1 VAPTRDQAIAKAAD
15 AAGKVLASGGTDAD
29 ANRAATDSLIDQMAA
44 TPGIA
49 IAQDVPAAVKA
60 AKAKPPAN
68 NNAQTTPSAPISPT
82 AGLPAA
88 GSATVQSDGVSKP
101 EDRKAKWLKA
111 INDQN
116 RLAGETGIQLKV
128 VDGKLTFMGDPQ
140 SSKQGRALS
149 ATLAEAQKAG
159 ATIQEII
166 ASIQNHKGTTA
177 NVPQPAQPGTQASQ
191 APSAQGA
198 APAVG
203 DNTSPSAQVAQASPE
218 KQKALGRIAAGK
230 AWFGSGI
237 KAQQFI
243 RQNGLNDTHTV
254 KKTSA
259 TRFDVVANE
268 TQPVTQ
274 GATSEPQAD
283 QAQQAEAQRPQEQP
297 AASGPVA
304 GAPLPNATEPAPV
317 TANPKIK
324 AALDKKNGVAPEPAA
339 QQTPATPVH
348 QDPDAAPAAAA
359 EPVTPRTDTE
369 HAGLKIY
376 PVKVKRG
383 DAVIDMWGVQTPDNA
398 QREKNGERQIGGDPL
413 SETLD
418 GAKKNAEAAVRDAKN
433 RAAREAESKAADD
446 AAQAKKDD
454 NKGKNIVER
463 KRDAYLDK
471 HHTYPPQAGLG
482 QGTRREAMQK
492 AVDQGRAIVERMV
505 PDTAAKHRDQ
515 TAIDLVKARGYIL
528 GLSNENIPV
537 VKQGL
542 EAQARMKANQY
553 EKPEYRVYDSAKT
566 DGGFYAITKT
576 EFDYAKSLGEK
587 NSEAPVA
594 APEVQG
600 TNPVTDQKTQET
612 PKQTQQAA
620 EPTAEQIAAIGDITI
635 EVPTE
640 NGTAKMTVNA
650 TKALAAI
657 DERLDALE
665 MVQRCLA

>member
-1 VAPTRDQAIAKAAD
+1 MPAGTAVAPTIDD
-15 AAGKVLASGGTDAD
+15 AAHQ
-29 ANRAATDSLIDQMAA
+29 AATS
-44 TPGIA
+44 
-49 IAQDVPAAVKA
+49 
-60 AKAKPPAN
+60 PAN
-68 NNAQTTPSAPISPT
+68 ALPQPT
-82 AGLPAA
+82 
-88 GSATVQSDGVSKP
+88 DGQKKAL
-101 EDRKAKWLKA
+101 DR
-111 INDQN
+111 
-116 RLAGETGIQLKV
+116 
-128 VDGKLTFMGDPQ
+128 
-140 SSKQGRALS
+140 
-149 ATLAEAQKAG
+149 
-159 ATIQEII
+159 I
-166 ASIQNHKGTTA
+166 AS
-177 NVPQPAQPGTQASQ
+177 
-191 APSAQGA
+191 
-198 APAVG
+198 
-203 DNTSPSAQVAQASPE
+203 
-218 KQKALGRIAAGK
+218 GK
-230 AWFGSGI
+230 AWFGSGP

-243 RQNGLNDTHTV
+243 AQNGLKDTHTV

-576 EFDYAKSLGEK
+576 EFDYAKSLEVK
-587 NSEAPVA
+587 APETAPVSDKSD
-594 APEVQG
+594 VD
-600 TNPVTDQKTQET
+600 NPAT
-612 PKQTQQAA
+612 KQSA

-635 EVPTE
+635 DVPTE

-650 TKALAAI
+650 AKALASI
-657 DERLDALE
+657 DERLEALE